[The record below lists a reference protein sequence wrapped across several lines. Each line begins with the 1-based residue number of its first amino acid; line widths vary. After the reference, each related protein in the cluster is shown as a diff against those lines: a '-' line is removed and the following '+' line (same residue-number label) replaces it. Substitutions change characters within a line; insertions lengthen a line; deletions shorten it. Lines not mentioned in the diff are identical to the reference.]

1 MGMINT
7 GFLIGITF
15 KEGKKYVEDNGGKLA
30 EDKIYGEVPQGTIRV
45 IVENEIIIK
54 VIQP

>member
-7 GFLIGITF
+7 GFLIRMTF
-15 KEGKKYVEDNGGKLA
+15 EEGKKYVEDNGGKLA
-30 EDKIYGEVPQGTIRV
+30 EYKIYGEVPLGTIRV
-45 IVENEIIIK
+45 IIENGIIIE